1 MERTAV
7 ALAILLAAPM
17 LLADGLSKKYKNWDR
32 TPEAYFLTRAE
43 RTQWKKVT
51 TDADA
56 QNFILDY
63 KARRGPEWEKTLN
76 ERIAQADKYF
86 SAGEVKGSETLR
98 GKIVIMFGPPSN
110 AEYRR
115 GEEREIVERTNVRGS
130 SGGRDP
136 TSYAPPHLQTSTFT
150 LRYDAAAA
158 PKAIGKAFQVEV
170 KMISRSHQETWDPK
184 GLDDRFEEVARAS
197 IIPESPKPQESK

>member
-1 MERTAV
+1 MNKTAG
-7 ALAILLAAPM
+7 ALAILLASP
-17 LLADGLSKKYKNWDR
+17 LLSADGLSRKHKTWDR

-43 RTQWKKVT
+43 RAEWKNVR
-51 TDADA
+51 TDPEA

-63 KARRGPEWEKTLN
+63 KARRGQEWEKRLT
-76 ERIAQADKYF
+76 ERIFQADKYF

-98 GKIVIMFGPPSN
+98 GKIVIMFGPPSD

-115 GEEREIVERTNVRGS
+115 GEKREIVERTNVRGS

-136 TSYAPPHLQTSTFT
+136 TGYAPPHVQTSTFT
-150 LRYDAAAA
+150 LRYDATAA

-184 GLDDRFEEVARAS
+184 GLDEKFERVAQAS
-197 IIPESPKPQESK
+197 ILTGSRDSR